1 MLGGACCG
9 KSQGAGL
16 YSKGSLYRVRD
27 ENLFFDPLGR
37 PEPRLAAFSGTAPIV
52 SRSGV
57 FLFLE
62 RH

>member
-1 MLGGACCG
+1 ME
-9 KSQGAGL
+9 
-16 YSKGSLYRVRD
+16 RD
-27 ENLFFDPLGR
+27 KEWDYIQRDHYIEYAMKIFFFDPLGR